1 MTSVAYKVATFLLLL
16 SEVRSISIQ
25 QGQTIYIDKENG
37 TLVHSSWE
45 EGLQSPSVQVAPEC
59 TKDNLTPVTPQQ
71 EDRNASIV
79 DAHDNPSCPTWL
91 FPDSSLNNTCTCGN
105 DIEGAV
111 KCDNSTKEVSILPCY
126 CMTYDESTGP
136 VVGTC
141 FYNCVTRK
149 QFDYTSVLYHPLP
162 SNVTKLVMCEYFN

>member
-45 EGLQSPSVQVAPEC
+45 EGPQSPCKSVQVAPEC
-59 TKDNLTPVTPQQ
+59 AKEHNLTPVTAQQ

-141 FYNCVTRK
+141 FYNCVRRK
-149 QFDYTSVLYHPLP
+149 QFDYMGVL
-162 SNVTKLVMCEYFN
+162 